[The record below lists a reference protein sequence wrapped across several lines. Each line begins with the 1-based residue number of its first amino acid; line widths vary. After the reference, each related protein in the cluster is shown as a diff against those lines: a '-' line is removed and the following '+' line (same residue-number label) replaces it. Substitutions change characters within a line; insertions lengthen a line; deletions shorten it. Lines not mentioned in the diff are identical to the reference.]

1 MIFYLD
7 YLIKNV
13 KTTSAPNELP
23 MSPRPYR
30 AGKRR
35 KAAVEAT
42 RARIVEAA
50 RDLLAD
56 PQATAF
62 TIDAIAE
69 RADVARMTVYYQ
81 FKSKAK
87 LLEALFD
94 DFGAR
99 ANMKKIQEAF
109 RDADPA
115 QGFTKLIEVF
125 CHLWKTQGALIR
137 RLSAMAVLDPEVDA
151 AMQERGSWRREAIA
165 RIVER
170 MSLGPNAGDVF
181 DLLYVLTSFE
191 TYATLAAGH
200 RAQKDIAALLARA
213 ARALVASSS

>member
-1 MIFYLD
+1 
-7 YLIKNV
+7 
-13 KTTSAPNELP
+13 
-23 MSPRPYR
+23 MSPRPYQVGR
-30 AGKRR
+30 RR

-42 RARIVEAA
+42 RARILAAA

-56 PQATAF
+56 PHTTAF

-94 DFGAR
+94 DFGTR

-109 RDADPA
+109 RDSDPA
-115 QGFTKLIEVF
+115 QGLRKLIEVF

-137 RLSAMAVLDPEVDA
+137 RLSAMAVLDADVDA
-151 AMQERGSWRREAIA
+151 AMRERGSWRREAIA

-170 MSLGPNAGDVF
+170 MSLGPAAGEIV
-181 DLLYVLTSFE
+181 DLLYVLTSYE
-191 TYATLAAGH
+191 TYATLAAGQ
-200 RAQKDIAALLARA
+200 RAQKNIAPLLARA
-213 ARALVASSS
+213 ARALVAGGS